1 MGPPGKGAEAVGRT
15 WLRPLLDG
23 ARPGAGT
30 RGRAARLGREVGQE
44 VSGLSRRGPGLR
56 DFGRESEM
64 GEDPVDHTRILNG
77 REQAHAAATGSRS
90 ISSLNK
96 FNGNESPRLHLD
108 DRFRKL
114 NRTWSILYWVES
126 LRFRPYPVSSR
137 AKLHLKHSLSIT
149 LDKCRSVIEWLVGFD
164 RCDGKLDTG
173 RASNRW
179 SSRYATDHNGAS
191 RTSDAGV
198 PIPG

>member
-77 REQAHAAATGSRS
+77 REQAHAPPTARTREDIKLEGAPHQGTTSAR
-90 ISSLNK
+90 
-96 FNGNESPRLHLD
+96 GNEPAALD
-108 DRFRKL
+108 
-114 NRTWSILYWVES
+114 SGAY
-126 LRFRPYPVSSR
+126 
-137 AKLHLKHSLSIT
+137 
-149 LDKCRSVIEWLVGFD
+149 RSMIFV
-164 RCDGKLDTG
+164 
-173 RASNRW
+173 
-179 SSRYATDHNGAS
+179 
-191 RTSDAGV
+191 
-198 PIPG
+198 